1 MDGVVVEMDAGEGL
15 DFFRCELQLLL
26 HTSASV
32 LLVCVTTCRFCFW
45 WGDETAKL
53 KKTGSSCVQ
62 GHAPQQA
69 AMACCSANLK
79 HI

>member
-1 MDGVVVEMDAGEGL
+1 MDGVVVEMDAGEG
-15 DFFRCELQLLL
+15 
-26 HTSASV
+26 SV
-32 LLVCVTTCRFCFW
+32 LLVCVTTVVFVFV
-45 WGDETAKL
+45 GGETAKL